1 MTARWPAG
9 ASFLPATEPSCRSGS
24 RGRSLS
30 RVRLVD
36 ADLTGVSLSGAALH
50 SVGLAFAQH
59 GVNLQDVEL
68 PGACSS
74 VRRRRMS
81 THGANLRGADLRGG
95 DHRVL
100 STDPF
105 SPIPPLDHVIT
116 RPGGIRPRRV
126 CACQEW
132 RGRSRRGRP
141 VEGSRVLGDLG
152 GIAARPAA
160 ALRPPAGRRRP
171 GRPHTADL
179 QPFRMKEAQW
189 GAVPWHGAR

>member
-74 VRRRRMS
+74 
-81 THGANLRGADLRGG
+81 GATSQNVD
-95 DHRVL
+95 
-100 STDPF
+100 
-105 SPIPPLDHVIT
+105 
-116 RPGGIRPRRV
+116 
-126 CACQEW
+126 
-132 RGRSRRGRP
+132 RRGEPARS
-141 VEGSRVLGDLG
+141 GS
-152 GIAARPAA
+152 AR
-160 ALRPPAGRRRP
+160 RGSS
-171 GRPHTADL
+171 GT
-179 QPFRMKEAQW
+179 EY
-189 GAVPWHGAR
+189 